1 MVCKYRN
8 TTVSLMKLLF
18 RNISLQ
24 SKLKEFCLLYMTR
37 ERELQVQLQSQPL
50 VPFQQAENLE
60 FIMYMSISTQ
70 LFIILFFFFIMNTNS
85 L

>member
-24 SKLKEFCLLYMTR
+24 LKLKEFCLLYMTR
-37 ERELQVQLQSQPL
+37 ERQLQVQLQSQPL

-60 FIMYMSISTQ
+60 FIMYTCVHINSAFHNS
-70 LFIILFFFFIMNTNS
+70 FFFFYYYKH
-85 L
+85 

>member
-8 TTVSLMKLLF
+8 TSVSLMKLLF

-24 SKLKEFCLLYMTR
+24 PKLKEFCLLYMTR
-37 ERELQVQLQSQPL
+37 ERQLQVQLQSQPL
-50 VPFQQAENLE
+50 VPFQKAENLE

-70 LFIILFFFFIMNTNS
+70 LFIILFSFFFINNKH
-85 L
+85 